1 VQIIADGARRR
12 RIAPP
17 PPGAFPAFLQDK
29 CKNVPAMIDPS
40 ATLGLLVAEQPARAE
55 LFERLRL
62 DYCCGGGQTL
72 AEACERRRLD
82 PDTVSRML
90 EAVEAASLG
99 RWHTDHHD
107 WRRATIAELCEHI
120 VTAYHDKLR
129 VELPRIDELLGT
141 VVRVHGADHRELQ
154 DLQRLF
160 GTMRQELESHL
171 ETEERVL
178 FEACRAAE
186 AVGTPVDASLIA
198 AHEEEHGATG
208 DAFAAL
214 RELAN
219 DYDTAGALC
228 RTHRT
233 LLESLDR
240 LERDLHQHIHEENNI
255 LFPRVRDLR

>member
-1 VQIIADGARRR
+1 
-12 RIAPP
+12 
-17 PPGAFPAFLQDK
+17 
-29 CKNVPAMIDPS
+29 MIDPG
-40 ATLGLLVAEQPARAE
+40 ATLGRLVAEQPARAE

-72 AEACERRRLD
+72 AEACQRRRLD

-90 EAVEAASLG
+90 EAVEAAP
-99 RWHTDHHD
+99 RDPWHAEHND

-120 VTAYHDKLR
+120 VSAHHDTLR
-129 VELPRIDELLGT
+129 TELPRIDGLLAT
-141 VVRVHGADHRELQ
+141 VVRVHGTDHRELQ

-160 GTMRQELESHL
+160 GGMRHELESHL

-186 AVGTPVDASLIA
+186 ARGTPVDASLIA
-198 AHEEEHGATG
+198 THEEEHGATG

-214 RELAN
+214 RELAG